1 MEPCPGVAV
10 AFAATAALAVTV
22 VGSLG
27 GPISAFGARTRGRR
41 GRGGGGGGGECS
53 SWSFLAVLHGEFLED
68 EILTRLQEGRERF
81 GPAKERADVAEALV
95 KAADDVEDE
104 GAVRDDLADG
114 REIIGHL
121 LQLAAVLGDGE
132 VALDEVAKPRLQ
144 LNGAGLPIAEELR
157 LDGEPGVSGSGA
169 PCGDDLA

>member
-1 MEPCPGVAV
+1 M
-10 AFAATAALAVTV
+10 AFAATATLAATV

-27 GPISAFGARTRGRR
+27 APTSAPGARTRGRR
-41 GRGGGGGGGECS
+41 GRGGGGGGECN

-68 EILTRLQEGRERF
+68 EILTRLQEGGERF
-81 GPAKERADVAEALV
+81 GPAKERPNVAGALV
-95 KAADDVEDE
+95 EAVDDVEDK
-104 GAVRDDLADG
+104 GAVRDDLAEG
-114 REIIGHL
+114 REIIGH

-144 LNGAGLPIAEELR
+144 LNGAGLPIAEEMR

-169 PCGDDLA
+169 SGGDDLA